1 MPSIESPSESLGAAG
16 LINAAA
22 LNAITD
28 TLVGIWDLS
37 DVKDDV
43 PEAAEAL
50 SYQNPG
56 DESVVGTDER
66 ERVANADILPGGKY
80 RCECSS

>member
-1 MPSIESPSESLGAAG
+1 MTSINISAAG
-16 LINAAA
+16 LLNAAA
-22 LNAITD
+22 PNAITD

-43 PEAAEAL
+43 PESVEVM

-56 DESVVGTDER
+56 GESVVGTDER
-66 ERVANADILPGGKY
+66 ERVSDADILPGGKY
-80 RCECSS
+80 RCEYLSRTT